1 MAQIPD
7 KDTVRN
13 SDLNIADWTLG
24 GRQHKNIKRLA
35 QTLPDEVRAVKAK
48 EKIAIKCSKCG
59 ARFRTVKG
67 VLPKHG
73 FSSYY
78 PTFSTDPCIGGKA
91 VPQDKP
97 FKARFL
103 KEVEIK
109 GTTYKEGD
117 VVLVEKRASTGLLP
131 WNVVPKRIVLEA
143 TIAYFRTCENGDVNI
158 RFTYGEGEDKL
169 NHTTYL
175 SEFVKNGLDIIK
187 V

>member
-13 SDLNIADWTLG
+13 SDLNGTEWDYSG
-24 GRQHKNIKRLA
+24 HQHKNVKRLA
-35 QTLPDEVRAVKAK
+35 KTLPDVVRAVKSK
-48 EKIAIKCSKCG
+48 ERIAIKCSKCG
-59 ARFRTVKG
+59 HRFRTVKG

-73 FSSYY
+73 YSSYY
-78 PTFSTDPCIGGKA
+78 PLFNTDPCIGGKA

-109 GTTYKEGD
+109 GIIYKEGD
-117 VVLVEKRASTGLLP
+117 TVLVEKRASSGILP
-131 WNVVPKRIVLEA
+131 WNVIPKRSVLEA
-143 TIAYFRTCENGDVNI
+143 TIAYFMTCENGDVTI
-158 RFTYGEGEDKL
+158 RFTYGDEEDRL
-169 NHTTYL
+169 NHTSYL